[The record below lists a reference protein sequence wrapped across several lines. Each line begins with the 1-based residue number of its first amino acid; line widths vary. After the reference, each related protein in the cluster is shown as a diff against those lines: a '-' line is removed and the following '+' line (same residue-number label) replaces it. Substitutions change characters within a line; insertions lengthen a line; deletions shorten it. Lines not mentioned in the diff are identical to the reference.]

1 MRSKIYLNTLTPSAS
16 ASSKLELAN
25 GAAHLFFL
33 VLSSHRCRIDEE
45 VTHKAWLNRSNILF
59 TGTDK
64 WSLDKRVTLVNSNN
78 SDFSIHISKV
88 QVTDEGPYTCT
99 FQAYNKPRITHVY
112 LIVQVP
118 ARIVNIS
125 KDVSVNEGENVNLF
139 CLAVGR
145 PEPTHPSADPLGD
158 IQFLDIT
165 EIKRQQGE
173 DYECI
178 TNNGVAPPDKRK
190 VKVTVNYPPMIT
202 DVKNMPAQLGKTA
215 ILRCEAMAV
224 PTASFE
230 WYRDDHRPVEN
241 DNTLRIKNEK
251 TRSLLLFT
259 NVTDKHFGNYTCFA
273 SNRLGASNASMLLFR
288 KLSHTHD
295 PYIFP
300 LSFPPLLPLL
310 SPYLSI
316 ICPSVSSFPPNLLL
330 PSLGHTK
337 PLPVLDQPRKIGP

>member
-1 MRSKIYLNTLTPSAS
+1 MGCPVLRNAF
-16 ASSKLELAN
+16 
-25 GAAHLFFL
+25 AAFIL
-33 VLSSHRCRIDEE
+33 VLLSKGSSVHGAEFGHLPDNITVLEGDSVILRCRIDEE

-145 PEPTHPSADPLGD
+145 PEPTVTWKDQKYGLVSDGE
-158 IQFLDIT
+158 FLDIT

-288 KLSHTHD
+288 PGAVYGHGVALHAGMSAGVGV
-295 PYIFP
+295 
-300 LSFPPLLPLL
+300 LL
-310 SPYLSI
+310 SLSI
-316 ICPSVSSFPPNLLL
+316 TLLL
-330 PSLGHTK
+330 K
-337 PLPVLDQPRKIGP
+337 V

>member
-1 MRSKIYLNTLTPSAS
+1 MGCPVLWNAF
-16 ASSKLELAN
+16 
-25 GAAHLFFL
+25 AAL
-33 VLSSHRCRIDEE
+33 VLVLLSKGPSVHGAEFGHLPDNITVLEGNSVILRCKIDEE

-59 TGTDK
+59 TGIDK
-64 WSLDKRVTLVNSNN
+64 WSLDKRVSLVNSNS
-78 SDFSIHISKV
+78 SDFSIQIDKV
-88 QVTDEGPYTCT
+88 QVADEGPYTCT
-99 FQAYNKPRITHVY
+99 FQANNMPRISHVY

-125 KDVSVNEGENVNLF
+125 RDVSVNEGENVNLF

-145 PEPTHPSADPLGD
+145 PEPTVTWKDQKYGLVSDGE
-158 IQFLDIT
+158 FLDIT

-173 DYECI
+173 DYECV
-178 TNNGVAPPDKRK
+178 TNNGVAPPDTRN

-230 WYRDDHRPVEN
+230 WYRDDRRPIDN

-288 KLSHTHD
+288 PGAVYGRGVGLHAGMSAGVCVW
-295 PYIFP
+295 FS
-300 LSFPPLLPLL
+300 L
-310 SPYLSI
+310 
-316 ICPSVSSFPPNLLL
+316 SVSLLL
-330 PSLGHTK
+330 K
-337 PLPVLDQPRKIGP
+337 A